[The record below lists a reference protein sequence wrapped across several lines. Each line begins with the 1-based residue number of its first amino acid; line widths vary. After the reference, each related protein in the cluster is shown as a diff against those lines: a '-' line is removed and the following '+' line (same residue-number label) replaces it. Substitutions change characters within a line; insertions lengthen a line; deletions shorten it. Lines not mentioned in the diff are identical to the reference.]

1 MSQLEHIIE
10 VKATQTS
17 TETVKEWPT
26 RVCVLSVSG
35 ESFVVDLKYVR
46 EVFEGMPITPV
57 PGMPSILNGVANLR
71 GTIVPVADLR
81 SALRL
86 SVSGPPAKYV
96 VVIQHGDKMMAVL
109 VDKLP
114 EVCDVLAQEFVS
126 DVSQAMGKVP
136 SFVGGI
142 WKQAGGLSGLLEVP
156 ALLTYVEE

>member
-1 MSQLEHIIE
+1 MFQVEHVVE
-10 VKATQTS
+10 VKAIHTS
-17 TETVKEWPT
+17 VETVKDWPT
-26 RVCVLSVSG
+26 RVCVLSMAG

-46 EVFEGMPITPV
+46 EVFEVMAITPV

-114 EVCDVLAQEFVS
+114 EVCDVLAEEFVS
-126 DVSQAMGKVP
+126 DVSQALGRMP
-136 SFVGGI
+136 SFVRGI
-142 WKQAGGLSGLLEVP
+142 WKQSGGLSGVLDAP
-156 ALLTYVEE
+156 MLLTYVEE

>member
-1 MSQLEHIIE
+1 MAQLEHIVE
-10 VKATQTS
+10 VKATHAS
-17 TETVKEWPT
+17 TETVKAWPT

-46 EVFEGMPITPV
+46 EVFEVMAITPV
-57 PGMPSILNGVANLR
+57 PGMPPILNGVANLR

-114 EVCDVLAQEFVS
+114 KVCDVLAEEFVS
-126 DVSQAMGKVP
+126 DVSQAMGGMP
-136 SFVGGI
+136 SFVGGV
-142 WKQAGGLSGLLEVP
+142 WKQAGGLSGVLDVP